1 MIYGLAG
8 ESEVSGESSREVN
21 HRVLEAMV
29 VYVPLIVKIPLRYRW
44 NGGLVLLRQ
53 IDEALESVLKAAGV
67 VVVGIGVAFDCLG
80 GQ

>member
-8 ESEVSGESSREVN
+8 ESEVSRESSREVN
-21 HRVLEAMV
+21 HQVLEAMV
-29 VYVPLIVKIPLRYRW
+29 VCVPLTVKFLLRHRW

-53 IDEALESVLKAAGV
+53 TDEALESVLKAAGV

-80 GQ
+80 GE